1 MMGTPEPSHWSTG
14 LERDNSEEIQ
24 FSRVLTLFCGV
35 VCVCGFALLLW
46 SVSSTEEWQES
57 ATASRDLE
65 RLASRLLSIESRI
78 PELSRVEQAMFLLWG
93 AEGETQEQFR
103 QWYKEVPPELRYP
116 LDELYAGIL
125 NGEAKLNADL
135 TRSFVRWDSVSPPFS
150 IFRAL
155 LETVYLDHGQ
165 SKTTDFH
172 MLQAQLAEE
181 VPANWFYF
189 QVAKRLAEQS
199 GDQALRDHLHRQF
212 QQFTDPPLW
221 KWRTLVLLELSI
233 VGIGLLC
240 LVYVASVRIRN
251 QRASETRAIDQ
262 AGSLWTLREGLSVL
276 VRGGALSI
284 GMVVLMAVT
293 PNGPMLLEQYGS
305 LFLYLPT
312 VFVAVVFLC
321 RPKKQSLLKLLG
333 CQNGFQSVRS
343 SFPLLLG
350 VMALGVFGD
359 WVIMLGGEVWQM
371 SAHWTEWFLPQ
382 LVWGSQGEVLK
393 LIIEI
398 VLLAPIFEEVI
409 FRGILYS
416 TLRAK
421 LSVPVSVVGS
431 AAIFASAHG
440 YGVVAFLSVFW
451 SGLLWAWL
459 YERTGSV
466 VPGMCAHA
474 INNGLV
480 VATLM
485 VLFRS

>member
-1 MMGTPEPSHWSTG
+1 MTGTHEPSHWSTG
-14 LERDNSEEIQ
+14 LERDKSEEIQ
-24 FSRVLTLFCGV
+24 FSPVLTFLCGV
-35 VCVCGFALLLW
+35 ICVCGFAFLLW
-46 SVSSTEEWQES
+46 SVSSTEERQES

-78 PELSRVEQAMFLLWG
+78 PELSGVEQAMFLLWG

-103 QWYKEVPPELRYP
+103 QWYSEVPPELRYP

-125 NGEAKLNADL
+125 DGEAELNADL
-135 TRSFVRWDSVSPPFS
+135 TRSFARWDSVSPPFP
-150 IFRAL
+150 IFRAA
-155 LETVYLDHGQ
+155 LEAAYFEHGQ
-165 SKTTDFH
+165 TKATDFH
-172 MLQAQLAEE
+172 LLQAQLAEE
-181 VPANWFYF
+181 VPINWFYF

-199 GDQALRDHLHRQF
+199 GDQVLREHLQRQF

-221 KWRTLVLLELSI
+221 KWRTLILLELSI
-233 VGIGLLC
+233 GGIGLLC
-240 LVYVASVRIRN
+240 LVYVARVGIRS
-251 QRASETRAIDQ
+251 QRASETRAIDRP
-262 AGSLWTLREGLSVL
+262 GSSWTFREGLSVL

-284 GMVVLMAVT
+284 GIVALMAVM
-293 PNGPMLLEQYGS
+293 PNGPMLLEHYGS

-350 VMALGVFGD
+350 AMALGLLGD
-359 WVIMLGGEVWQM
+359 WVIMLGGKVWQM
-371 SAHWTEWFLPQ
+371 SVHWTEWFLPQ

-398 VLLAPIFEEVI
+398 VLLAPIFEEII
-409 FRGILYS
+409 FRGMLYS

-421 LSVPVSVVGS
+421 LSVSASVVGS
-431 AAIFASAHG
+431 AAIFALAHG

-480 VATLM
+480 VATLTA
-485 VLFRS
+485 LFRS